1 MLLPRVITAL
11 VLLGILL
18 PAIFIAPPWAWGA
31 ISLAF
36 LAVAAHEWVQLLPAV
51 PGSPAAD
58 RAGAPPSVAV
68 ASPGGKV
75 PASGMRGWVL
85 AIGLVLVGLAV
96 LLWRRE
102 HAWPPGLLIGVT
114 ALLAA
119 FWFVAG
125 PLRLQRHESRG
136 GGQALVGVLLLGCW
150 LALYELRLHST
161 WALVSSM
168 AVVWVA
174 DIAAYFVGRAI
185 GRRKLAPSISPG
197 KSWEGAIGGA
207 SAVAIIGLTVAW
219 LAASSWPAAS
229 DTLPARLVQSGGPL
243 IAALV
248 LLALAALS
256 VVGDLHESLLKRQAG
271 VKDSGW
277 ILPGHGGVL
286 DRIDALIPTMPV
298 ALLVYEIL
306 R

>member
-1 MLLPRVITAL
+1 MGFAL
-11 VLLGILL
+11 
-18 PAIFIAPPWAWGA
+18 A
-31 ISLAF
+31 LA
-36 LAVAAHEWVQLLPAV
+36 
-51 PGSPAAD
+51 
-58 RAGAPPSVAV
+58 
-68 ASPGGKV
+68 
-75 PASGMRGWVL
+75 
-85 AIGLVLVGLAV
+85 GLAV
-96 LLWRRE
+96 LYWRRD
-102 HAWPPGLLIGVT
+102 HAWPAGALIAITG
-114 ALLAA
+114 LLAA

-125 PLRLQRHESRG
+125 PLRLRRHDSRG
-136 GGQALVGVLLLGCW
+136 GGHALVGVLLFGCW

-174 DIAAYFVGRAI
+174 DIAAYFVGRAF

-207 SAVAIIGLTVAW
+207 AAVALIGLAVAW
-219 LAASSWPAAS
+219 LAATRWPGAL
-229 DTLPARLVQSGGPL
+229 DTLPARLLQSAGLLPTVL
-243 IAALV
+243 A

-298 ALLVYEIL
+298 ALLVYEVL

>member
-11 VLLGILL
+11 ILLGILL

-36 LAVAAHEWVQLLPAV
+36 LAVAAHEWVQLLPARR
-51 PGSPAAD
+51 S
-58 RAGAPPSVAV
+58 AGADVQTAAPARATPATSARGIRGWGLGISLALAGVAV
-68 ASPGGKV
+68 LS
-75 PASGMRGWVL
+75 
-85 AIGLVLVGLAV
+85 
-96 LLWRRE
+96 WRAQ
-102 HAWPPGLLIGVT
+102 HAWPPGLLIAATG
-114 ALLAA
+114 LLAV
-119 FWFVAG
+119 FWCIAG

-136 GGQALVGVLLLGCW
+136 GGQALVGVLLFGCW

-219 LAASSWPAAS
+219 LAASSWPAAA
-229 DTLPARLVQSGGPL
+229 DTLPARLMQSGGPL
-243 IAALV
+243 IATLV
-248 LLALAALS
+248 LLGLAALS

>member
-1 MLLPRVITAL
+1 LAL
-11 VLLGILL
+11 
-18 PAIFIAPPWAWGA
+18 
-31 ISLAF
+31 
-36 LAVAAHEWVQLLPAV
+36 
-51 PGSPAAD
+51 
-58 RAGAPPSVAV
+58 
-68 ASPGGKV
+68 
-75 PASGMRGWVL
+75 
-85 AIGLVLVGLAV
+85 
-96 LLWRRE
+96 
-102 HAWPPGLLIGVT
+102 
-114 ALLAA
+114 
-119 FWFVAG
+119 FWCVAG

-136 GGQALVGVLLLGCW
+136 GGQVLVGVLLLGCW

-219 LAASSWPAAS
+219 LAASSWPAAA
-229 DTLPARLVQSGGPL
+229 DTLPARLLQSGGPL